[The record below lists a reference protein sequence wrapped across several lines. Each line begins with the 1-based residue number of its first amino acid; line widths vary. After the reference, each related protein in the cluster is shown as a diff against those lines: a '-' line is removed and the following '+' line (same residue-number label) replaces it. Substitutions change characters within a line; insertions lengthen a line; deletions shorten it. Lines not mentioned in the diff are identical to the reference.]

1 MKTQIIFGIIV
12 SFMFAAC
19 SKTQNMDTQSKLP
32 TVEVVRPKQTA
43 LHTTIAASGII
54 ANSEEIVLSF
64 KTGGIVEA
72 VSVEEGQYV
81 QKGQM
86 LAKLNTTELD
96 AQLGQA
102 NLNLEKLKRDESRLK
117 QLVRDTTA
125 TLEQLQ
131 NVQTVLSSQQQ
142 QVQSLAYNR
151 QQALL
156 HAPASGFILKKQ
168 VNAGEFKTP
177 GTPVFVIGSNS
188 DSKNES
194 KIGLSQKWTFK
205 VSISDR
211 DRVKLRENQ
220 RTIITLDAISNT
232 EFEGTVIKLSSIPD
246 AQTGTY
252 DCYVSFNPGYANV
265 VYGLSGKLSIP
276 HQSEQQYTE
285 LPLEALNAAN
295 ANTAFIYTVNT
306 DTIVEKQTIR
316 IHNINKTTVS
326 LEEQLS
332 SDVQVVVTGKN
343 NVVPGQKV
351 KIVHFENYAQNRI
364 RP

>member
-12 SFMFAAC
+12 SIMFSAC
-19 SKTQNMDTQSKLP
+19 SKTQKTDTQSKLP
-32 TVEVVRPKQTA
+32 TVEVVRPKQAA

-64 KTGGIVEA
+64 KTGGIVET
-72 VSVEEGQYV
+72 VSVEEGQYI
-81 QKGQM
+81 QKGQL

-156 HAPASGFILKKQ
+156 YAPASGFILKKQ

-177 GTPVFVIGSNS
+177 GAPVFVIGSNS
-188 DSKNES
+188 DSKNE
-194 KIGLSQKWTFK
+194 KWTFK
-205 VSISDR
+205 VSVSDR

-220 RTIITLDAISNT
+220 HTIISLDAISNT
-232 EFEGTVIKLSSIPD
+232 EFEGTVVKLSSIPD

-252 DCYVSFNPGYANV
+252 DCYVSFNPGNANV

-295 ANTAFIYTVNT
+295 ANTAFIYTVNA

-332 SDVQVVVTGKN
+332 SDIQVVVTGKN